1 MENFKSSTDS
11 LIVGF
16 LVDSP
21 EFDFKSHDLI
31 QANHDLQNLFRA
43 TMTMYFSLKKM
54 NPDNII
60 EHESG
65 TWFIDSTPKSQ

>member
-1 MENFKSSTDS
+1 MENFKSNTDS
-11 LIVGF
+11 LIVDF
-16 LVDSP
+16 LMDSP
-21 EFDFKSHDLI
+21 EFDFKSYDLI

>member
-1 MENFKSSTDS
+1 MENFKTSTDS
-11 LIVGF
+11 LIVNYLMNSATF
-16 LVDSP
+16 
-21 EFDFKSHDLI
+21 EFKDFDLI

-65 TWFIDSTPKSQ
+65 TWFIDSTPTVE

>member
-1 MENFKSSTDS
+1 MENFKTSTDS
-11 LIVGF
+11 LIVNYLMNSATF
-16 LVDSP
+16 
-21 EFDFKSHDLI
+21 EFKDFDLI

-65 TWFIDSTPKSQ
+65 TWFIDSTPKVE